1 MWLNYINNYFLI
13 LFSIVPLTL
22 ILGSTASL
30 INILLIDISFLF
42 LILYIK
48 DFSFFRNRSFQYLLV
63 FYIYL
68 IFNTLI
74 SQDPIIGISRNL
86 GFIRIIIF
94 FVALN
99 YFFKKKPFLKMFYF
113 LGCNIF
119 IVSLDVYIE
128 SFTGKNILG
137 FESPF
142 RERIVSFFKDE
153 PIVGGYINAFI

>member
-99 YFFKKKPFLKMFYF
+99 YF
-113 LGCNIF
+113 
-119 IVSLDVYIE
+119 
-128 SFTGKNILG
+128 
-137 FESPF
+137 
-142 RERIVSFFKDE
+142 
-153 PIVGGYINAFI
+153 

>member
-48 DFSFFRNRSFQYLLV
+48 DFSFLNRSFQYLLV

-99 YFFKKKPFLKMFYF
+99 YFFKKEAFSQNVLFFFGLQQFLLFHWMSILSHLLVK
-113 LGCNIF
+113 IF
-119 IVSLDVYIE
+119 
-128 SFTGKNILG
+128 
-137 FESPF
+137 
-142 RERIVSFFKDE
+142 
-153 PIVGGYINAFI
+153 

>member
-99 YFFKKKPFLKMFYF
+99 L
-113 LGCNIF
+113 L
-119 IVSLDVYIE
+119 L
-128 SFTGKNILG
+128 
-137 FESPF
+137 
-142 RERIVSFFKDE
+142 
-153 PIVGGYINAFI
+153 

>member
-13 LFSIVPLTL
+13 LISIVPLTL

-99 YFFKKKPFLKMFYF
+99 YFFKKGAFSQNVLFF
-113 LGCNIF
+113 WIATIF

-142 RERIVSFFKDE
+142 RERIVSFSKMNQSLVDT
-153 PIVGGYINAFI
+153 